1 MCYNNVAKQGAE
13 VMNYTIKQKEEYSDR
28 FILETIKR
36 NISNPA
42 PFYIGKNKLQLYIKG
57 SSYLKLHCSDE
68 DLLYKIY
75 RYVELVAKEYNIVEP
90 YVLETSYIIKYIF
103 SSFDYDEPAMHV
115 CEWHQDPKENENR
128 LLKDVRCENI
138 ERIYRQ
144 TDKFDII
151 NRNHQKI
158 KKTSN
163 LY

>member
-1 MCYNNVAKQGAE
+1 
-13 VMNYTIKQKEEYSDR
+13 
-28 FILETIKR
+28 
-36 NISNPA
+36 
-42 PFYIGKNKLQLYIKG
+42 
-57 SSYLKLHCSDE
+57 
-68 DLLYKIY
+68 
-75 RYVELVAKEYNIVEP
+75 
-90 YVLETSYIIKYIF
+90 
-103 SSFDYDEPAMHV
+103 MHV